1 MNVSEDSKR
10 SGNPLRRRAGI
21 VVIALSCATGLA
33 AQSPALSVE
42 YQERVQEA
50 GGLEYVFVEGTLT
63 GSVRGEA
70 TYTVPVQIHYPVEGG
85 NGTAVL
91 ELTNSALLFFDLAA
105 RGDRPG
111 DRRSEADDVDELE
124 SMLVNFGWAGARE
137 YLLRNGF
144 THMAVQYT
152 KAVTD
157 FMGAAPP
164 EGRERR
170 NLCYGS
176 IEKATDGYAI
186 VRDAARWLAAP
197 GALSGDAPPVPASEN
212 VLAYGLSGS
221 GYFLRDY
228 LIRGENAGGEIDG
241 FLIYTAGSKCMSLID
256 DTADCPEGAMCLGS
270 PRFFH
275 WFTCPGP
282 PPTNGAKVFA
292 VDAQSDLEF
301 NDGILAR
308 EGEVDDPD
316 YVRWEVAGAP
326 HVPTFAMD
334 LRPLGAPDQ
343 NPMDW
348 SPIWRSS
355 FFYLDRWVKEGTPPP
370 TAPRIQGRMV
380 ASEDGEAWETA
391 PDVDGNALGG
401 IRLPPIEAPR
411 GVYAGTDRSWLDP
424 AVSKGHRF
432 AVVFV
437 YGGCFEPFDDE
448 TLAERYPTTAD
459 YERAIAAAAQRAF
472 EAGYIL
478 EEDLR
483 RYTGR

>member
-1 MNVSEDSKR
+1 MNSHR
-10 SGNPLRRRAGI
+10 IRRHSCSL
-21 VVIALSCATGLA
+21 VIALLCTTVSF
-33 AQSPALSVE
+33 AQSPTVSVE
-42 YQERVQEA
+42 SLA
-50 GGLEYVFVEGTLT
+50 PVEGVGDLQYAFLDGAMT
-63 GSVRGEA
+63 GTVRGRA

-91 ELTNSALLFFDLAA
+91 ELSNSALLFFNLAA

-111 DRRSEADDVDELE
+111 DRRSDADDVDELE
-124 SMLVNFGWAGARE
+124 SMLVSFGWAGARD

-144 THMAVQYT
+144 THMAIQYS

-157 FMGAAPP
+157 FMGEAPP
-164 EGRERR
+164 EGRVRR
-170 NLCYGS
+170 NLCYGR

-197 GALSGDAPPVPASEN
+197 GALSPDAPPVPASER

-241 FLIYTAGSKCMSLID
+241 FLIYAAGSKCLTLID
-256 DTADCPEGAMCLGS
+256 DTADCPEGSMCLGS

-301 NDGILAR
+301 NDGIYAR

-326 HVPTFAMD
+326 HVPTFALD
-334 LRPLGAPDQ
+334 LRPLGAPEQ

-355 FFYLDRWVKEGTPPP
+355 FFYLERWVREGTAPP
-370 TAPRIQGRMV
+370 TAPPIEGRMV
-380 ASEDGEAWETA
+380 ATEDGEAWVSA
-391 PDVDGNALGG
+391 VDAVGNARGG

-411 GVYAGTDRSWLDP
+411 GVYTGIDSSWL
-424 AVSKGHRF
+424 GGEHRF
-432 AVVFV
+432 AVVFA
-437 YGGCFEPFDDE
+437 YGGRFEPFSDE
-448 TLAERYPTTAD
+448 TLAERYPTSAD
-459 YERAIAAAAQRAF
+459 YRKAIDAAARRAF

-478 EEDLR
+478 EEDLH
-483 RYTGR
+483 RYAATQR